1 MLLRRRMIEGT
12 TSDEGIDNDYSKQY
26 LTFEALEDTSFSLNI
41 PNVSSPIVNN
51 VYYSLDNGITWQE
64 GTETPI
70 IKSGEKVLW
79 KSNAEKWAASE
90 NVGSTFTSTGNYN
103 VSGNILSLVYGD
115 DFSSE
120 QTIGNYCFCRL
131 FDGAKI
137 VHAKDLILAATKIG
151 IYAYGYMFN
160 SCSQMIDAPVIQATE
175 LADACCSFMFRYCSS
190 LQKTPILP
198 AVDTATYCY
207 RDMFNGCVNLVEI
220 SEIAAQKVYNSS
232 FAYMFSSC
240 SKLETT
246 PVLYATQLDASSY
259 YRMFYNCSKLREVRT
274 MALNVSK
281 TNCLYQWLYGV
292 SSNGVFYKDAKMTSF
307 PVGANGIPSGW
318 TVLNLN

>member
-1 MLLRRRMIEGT
+1 MLLRRRIVGKA
-12 TSDEGIDNDYSKQY
+12 SDEGIDNDYSQQY
-26 LTFEALEDTSFSLNI
+26 LTFEALEDTSFSLKTPEGAFSYVKNF
-41 PNVSSPIVNN
+41 S
-51 VYYSLDNGITWQE
+51 YSLDNGITWQE

-79 KSNAEKWAASE
+79 KATSTRYAYNE
-90 NVGSTFTSTGNYN
+90 NLGSTFKSTGNYN

-115 DFSSE
+115 NFLFE
-120 QTIGNYCFCRL
+120 QTIGDYCFCRL
-131 FDGAKI
+131 FNEAKI
-137 VHAKDLILAATKIG
+137 IEAQNLILAATEIG
-151 IYAYGYMFN
+151 IYAYGYMFQ
-160 SCSQMIDAPVIQATE
+160 SCNQMINAPVIRATK
-175 LADACCSFMFRYCSS
+175 LKDACCSFMFKYCSS

-207 RDMFNGCVNLVEI
+207 RDMFNGCSNLVEI

-232 FAYMFSSC
+232 CAYMFSSC

-246 PVLYATQLDASSY
+246 PILHATNLDASSY
-259 YRMFYNCSKLREVRT
+259 YRMFYNCSKLREVKT
-274 MALNVSK
+274 MALDVSK

-307 PVGANGIPSGW
+307 PVGASGIPSGW